1 MKDQSKITDS
11 SLVSWKNDFNEREY
25 QYLKNIIN
33 GLISKGE
40 MDDVSIQTYKDDKKR
55 IMHIFEPFCTLNYIG
70 FMSPSV
76 ISIAF
81 TNDEIEFWSGDD
93 NGLQILSDRLTLAN
107 KSKMPNNAYSEVDF
121 WHFVDNIGMY
131 TEKPF

>member
-1 MKDQSKITDS
+1 M
-11 SLVSWKNDFNEREY
+11 N
-25 QYLKNIIN
+25 
-33 GLISKGE
+33 
-40 MDDVSIQTYKDDKKR
+40 DVSIQTYKDDKKR

-121 WHFVDNIGMY
+121 GIC
-131 TEKPF
+131 

>member
-40 MDDVSIQTYKDDKKR
+40 MNDVSIQTYKDDKKR
-55 IMHIFEPFCTLNYIG
+55 IMHIFEPF
-70 FMSPSV
+70 
-76 ISIAF
+76 A
-81 TNDEIEFWSGDD
+81 
-93 NGLQILSDRLTLAN
+93 
-107 KSKMPNNAYSEVDF
+107 
-121 WHFVDNIGMY
+121 H
-131 TEKPF
+131 

>member
-1 MKDQSKITDS
+1 
-11 SLVSWKNDFNEREY
+11 
-25 QYLKNIIN
+25 
-33 GLISKGE
+33 
-40 MDDVSIQTYKDDKKR
+40 
-55 IMHIFEPFCTLNYIG
+55 
-70 FMSPSV
+70 MSPSV

-121 WHFVDNIGMY
+121 GILL
-131 TEKPF
+131 TT

>member
-1 MKDQSKITDS
+1 
-11 SLVSWKNDFNEREY
+11 
-25 QYLKNIIN
+25 
-33 GLISKGE
+33 
-40 MDDVSIQTYKDDKKR
+40 
-55 IMHIFEPFCTLNYIG
+55 MHIFEPFCTLNYIG

-107 KSKMPNNAYSEVDF
+107 KSKMPNNAYSSRF
-121 WHFVDNIGMY
+121 LAFC
-131 TEKPF
+131 